1 MKVPKQDELWVLV
14 TAAVVSDSAV
24 IVWRGNVFCFYDG
37 KLFDESHGQKISN
50 FFLTNHGQ
58 KMTDTCKKTITLK
71 QCMQFPPIFKGDFFD
86 IIGIVL
92 AWLFYLTAHVD
103 KGTLMM
109 WLWQLIFIL
118 LFLSLLCFIST
129 PNSLL
134 IRKVG
139 WHFF

>member
-1 MKVPKQDELWVLV
+1 MFFVFMMGSCLMKVTDRKYQ
-14 TAAVVSDSAV
+14 
-24 IVWRGNVFCFYDG
+24 F
-37 KLFDESHGQKISN
+37 

-109 WLWQLIFIL
+109 WL
-118 LFLSLLCFIST
+118 
-129 PNSLL
+129 
-134 IRKVG
+134 
-139 WHFF
+139 